1 MRKLLLMAVAVAAFA
16 SCSQEETL
24 KTIEAAAPT
33 EVKGQ
38 TEAQQRSYTQV
49 TAVLDTDGNPL
60 LAGNKY
66 AIRLINGPKAKRYG
80 YNYSYF
86 VESRRSPNRRRLVIN
101 ENKNTTAENAAWFV
115 FEPKTGEAMINTN
128 TPVLTKT
135 KHGSSWFYWDTA
147 SLTTW
152 TFYTTQKRYRDYV
165 SMHVA
170 PGHTNAYELRV
181 RDGKGVLPLNE
192 SPLLAFGY
200 DQVLGYGTGL
210 LFQES
215 NFYHSPEL
223 VRGYSYYT
231 FVNLGRNTAS

>member
-16 SCSQEETL
+16 SCSQEETFKNL
-24 KTIEAAAPT
+24 EAAATT

-66 AIRLINGPKAKRYG
+66 AIRLINGPNKFWKTN
-80 YNYSYF
+80 YNYV
-86 VESRRSPNRRRLVIN
+86 VESRRSPNRRRLVIKTDRN
-101 ENKNTTAENAAWFV
+101 TAPENGAWFV
-115 FEPKTGEAMINTN
+115 FEPKTGEAVINTN

-147 SLTTW
+147 SLVTW
-152 TFYTTQKRYRDYV
+152 TWYTTQNRYRDYV

-181 RDGKGVLPLNE
+181 RDGRGVLPLDQ
-192 SPLLAFGY
+192 SPLLIYRY
-200 DQVLGYGTGL
+200 DNVLGSGIPL
-210 LFQES
+210 LIQER
-215 NFYHSPEL
+215 NKYASPNL
-223 VRGYSYYT
+223 GKGYMYYT